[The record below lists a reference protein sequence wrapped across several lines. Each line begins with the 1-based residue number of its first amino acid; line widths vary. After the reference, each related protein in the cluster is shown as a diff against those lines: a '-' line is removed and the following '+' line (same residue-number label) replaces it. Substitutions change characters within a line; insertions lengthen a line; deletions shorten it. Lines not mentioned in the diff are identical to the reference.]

1 MLKVSGC
8 NVTISAIGCQKSTA
22 QLLTERGARLCSGTK
37 KKQAQLYYDARTM
50 FTSERESEF
59 VHLRHDYYQAVEKD
73 HGRIEIRCCWATA
86 APELL
91 NKLTPDEEWT
101 QL

>member
-1 MLKVSGC
+1 
-8 NVTISAIGCQKSTA
+8 
-22 QLLTERGARLCSGTK
+22 
-37 KKQAQLYYDARTM
+37 M